1 MNRAEQ
7 IQRLLRDACPA
18 PERMYKSV
26 TSPRPRHYVLTLTLH
41 APGYSGVSVRR
52 TLLSGSAADLT
63 ALASTPTELQRLID
77 EATPLLREDLDV
89 EVAARAA
96 EQQAK
101 YDLCLYLAEHL
112 LGWHWIDGPNWDVDG
127 PCEGHRILVPPSHS
141 RNYEYPPRGVI
152 LPHFFT
158 GEQWLSSDRVQE
170 IERAA
175 VYRLGHAY
183 LAQLRA
189 SAPAGQD
196 PELWVLL
203 ASPRVRCEAARAAH
217 QQNVQA
223 VA

>member
-7 IQRLLRDACPA
+7 IQRLFRDACPA
-18 PERMYKSV
+18 PALMYTSV
-26 TSPRPRHYVLTLTLH
+26 TRHGHREYTLTLTLNST
-41 APGYSGVSVRR
+41 SGPSATR
-52 TLLSGSAADLT
+52 TLITGSAADLT
-63 ALASTPTELQRLID
+63 ALASTPTELQRLMD
-77 EATPLLREDLDV
+77 EAAPLLYQDLEA
-89 EVAARAA
+89 EVSARAA

-112 LGWHWIDGPNWDVDG
+112 LGWHWTDGPNWDVDG

>member
-1 MNRAEQ
+1 
-7 IQRLLRDACPA
+7 
-18 PERMYKSV
+18 MYKSV

-41 APGYSGVSVRR
+41 APGYSGVSARR

-63 ALASTPTELQRLID
+63 ALASTPAELQRLMD
-77 EATPLLREDLDV
+77 EAAPLLHQDLKA
-89 EVAARAA
+89 ETAARAA

-112 LGWHWIDGPNWDVDG
+112 LGWHWTDGPAYDYNG
-127 PCEGHRILVPPSHS
+127 PCESHCILVPPDHTPHY
-141 RNYEYPPRGVI
+141 NYPPTGVI

-217 QQNVQA
+217 QSSFSFATEVPA
-223 VA
+223 